1 MKQHEVYC
9 VPRKRQTDGQICRQ
23 TKMLLSLY
31 REYETTKKIGKN

>member
-1 MKQHEVYC
+1 MKSTVY
-9 VPRKRQTDGQICRQ
+9 PGKERQTDGQICRQ